1 LSVSLLIIDPQN
13 DFCSPEGALY
23 VPGADADCK
32 RLASFIVSHTN
43 LFDSIHFTAD
53 AHDYYNIAHPSFW
66 ETPNGGEPLAFTQIS
81 GESFARG
88 DFLPRDSSLTSYV
101 KRYIDELEK
110 RGSYRLT
117 LWPAHCVVGAW
128 GFCFDDGVREALR
141 VWQRAKNKGVN
152 YVLKGRNALT
162 EHYSA
167 IRAEVPVNGDS
178 ATQTNHALLDALK
191 NDSAIITA
199 GEALSHCVAFTLT
212 DIASHV
218 DAKKITLLADC
229 ASSVSGFEDE
239 GKAFVK
245 NLCAKGMNV
254 TTTPVLLGATT
265 HT

>member
-13 DFCSPEGALY
+13 DFCSPKGALY

-32 RLASFIVSHTN
+32 NLASFIVSHTN
-43 LFDSIHFTAD
+43 LLDSIHVTAD

-66 ETPNGGEPLAFTQIS
+66 KTANGDEPPAFTQIS
-81 GESFARG
+81 GEYFTRG
-88 DFLPRDSSLTSYV
+88 NFLPRDSSLTSYV
-101 KRYIDELEK
+101 RRYIDELEK
-110 RGSYRLT
+110 KGAYRLM
-117 LWPAHCVVGAW
+117 LWPSHCVVGTW
-128 GFCFDDGVREALR
+128 GFCFDNDVREALR

-167 IRAEVPVNGDS
+167 ISAEVPVNGDS

-191 NDSAIITA
+191 NDSAIIAA

-212 DIASHV
+212 DIADHV

-229 ASSVSGFEDE
+229 ASSVAGFEDE

-245 NLCAKGMNV
+245 KLSAKGMNV
-254 TTTPVLLGATT
+254 ATSSAC
-265 HT
+265 